1 MGQVRGGGS
10 LEAVGASLEI
20 WAAPRARGASSSTR
34 GVGLRWCCADARCG
48 GCTPGRPGRAWWL
61 ALGGPR
67 GEDTASLK
75 PASAR
80 GASARQRPARA
91 PGPRRA
97 ERPRAQGLTP
107 RPPPRASPIGAFR
120 LLVSARRP
128 LYVHPAGRAGLG
140 GLRSE
145 RAPPRGEGR
154 ASLKPAS
161 ACGASA
167 RQRRQRAR
175 ATSPSTA
182 ARAGGRSPP
191 PRSALP
197 LSLSRG
203 LTLPPSGPLRLILFA
218 CSFAVAGL
226 QMYAWQ
232 AGLGLV
238 ACAQRLL
245 GEDRA
250 SLKPAS
256 ACGASARQRPAR
268 APGPRRAERPLSA
281 SPSRTPASHLGPPFF
296 LRLPRGRTRRPRP
309 EHSAAAEKL
318 PGEGAT
324 SRSRL
329 PSSSRG
335 WGPRRGMGLARLETL
350 DSALPGRSPRDH
362 PERTPAWSKRTDCP
376 WRA

>member
-197 LSLSRG
+197 SHASSLRASPIDTFR
-203 LTLPPSGPLRLILFA
+203 LFVCCRRPSDVRL
-218 CSFAVAGL
+218 AGR
-226 QMYAWQ
+226 
-232 AGLGLV
+232 AGLGGL
-238 ACAQRLL
+238 R
-245 GEDRA
+245 
-250 SLKPAS
+250 S
-256 ACGASARQRPAR
+256 AP
-268 APGPRRAERPLSA
+268 
-281 SPSRTPASHLGPPFF
+281 
-296 LRLPRGRTRRPRP
+296 
-309 EHSAAAEKL
+309 
-318 PGEGAT
+318 
-324 SRSRL
+324 
-329 PSSSRG
+329 
-335 WGPRRGMGLARLETL
+335 PRRGPSEPQARLGLWCIGPAAPRTGARTAARGAA
-350 DSALPGRSPRDH
+350 ALRLTFSHSCFSPRAAIFLEASAGEN
-362 PERTPAWSKRTDCP
+362 PPAST
-376 WRA
+376 